1 MPKQKR
7 SHPARKAKRQATKGQ
22 KSAKH
27 PPSHRSELTAAQQA
41 ARERLQTRILPV
53 VILFFVSCLA
63 YANAWPNNLIW
74 DDTVFAVGNRLSGVS
89 WVEVGRS
96 FTQDVWAPLGLDT
109 GLYRPLLLL
118 SVSLDIYLFG
128 DWKAGFHLF
137 NILLHALSTIAVFGL
152 IRHVLV
158 KTAAPFVISSQ
169 VALLAAMVFA
179 VHPVHTEVVNSVFNR
194 SEMLVTLCVAG
205 GLWWFLPAVEQKP
218 WKAWSVLS
226 VIYLLAMLSR
236 ETGIVLPGITV
247 LFLWITTTGDW
258 KIRLRRC
265 LPVFSLL
272 IPLAVYL
279 GMRAHALDVPLTL
292 HEVEYTA
299 ACAEQQKH
307 RLPLL
312 GMCLDFGN
320 IGPASAV
327 WFDSLKLMLWP
338 HPLLTFH
345 NRPEINEW
353 LALAVQIAL
362 LVFAAT
368 LALRKKSPGLL
379 LGLMFFYLAI
389 LPASRIVG
397 EAFVGPHLAE
407 RYLYM
412 PSAGIAI
419 VLAFGIGWLVQK
431 VSQKQAVITVLT
443 VTIILTPLTLVRNS
457 KWASQE
463 LLATTDINQGSK
475 SAKLLEALVASQL
488 MKGNLAKAAAIC
500 EESEKVLLFD
510 PKLLDFCL
518 QAYSR
523 LGNFDSVQKAYAL
536 SMAAMEGG
544 SSAYFD
550 LAMVYL
556 QVGRREKAREQFSQA
571 VATERQEFL
580 KEYLEAEALTNLYPS
595 DYERLLE
602 ARSHLERSI
611 ELQPQ
616 FSKARKKLEDLD
628 QAINNLLRSP

>member
-1 MPKQKR
+1 MPKQTR

-22 KSAKH
+22 NSAKS
-27 PPSHRSELTAAQQA
+27 PSSRHSELTAAQKA
-41 ARERLQTRILPV
+41 ARERLQTSILQV
-53 VILFFVSCLA
+53 VILVFVSCLA

-74 DDTVFAVGNRLSGVS
+74 DDNVFEMGNRLSGVS
-89 WVEVGRS
+89 WVEVGRF
-96 FTQDVWAPLGLDT
+96 FTQDVWAPIGLDT

-118 SVSLDIYLFG
+118 SVSLDIYFFG
-128 DWKAGFHLF
+128 EWKAGFHLI
-137 NILLHALSTIAVFGL
+137 NILLHALTTIAVFGL

-169 VALLAAMVFA
+169 VALLAAIIFA

-194 SEMLVTLCVAG
+194 SEILVTLCVAG

-218 WKAWSVLS
+218 WKAWSVLA

-236 ETGIVLPGITV
+236 ETGIVLPGIAV

-292 HEVEYTA
+292 DELELTE
-299 ACAEQQKH
+299 CADQQKYS
-307 RLPLL
+307 LPLL

-320 IGPASAV
+320 ILPASAV
-327 WFDSLKLMLWP
+327 WFDGLKLMLWP

-345 NRPEINEW
+345 NRPEINEG

-368 LALRKKSPGLL
+368 LASRTKSPGLL

-397 EAFVGPHLAE
+397 EASVGPHLAE

-412 PSAGIAI
+412 SSAGIAI
-419 VLAFGIGWLVQK
+419 VLAFGIGWLAQK
-431 VSQKQAVITVLT
+431 ASLKQAVITVLT

-463 LLATTDINQGSK
+463 LLAKTDINQGSK
-475 SAKLLEALVASQL
+475 SAVLLEALVDSL
-488 MKGNLAKAAAIC
+488 LLKGKLAEAAAIC
-500 EESEKVLLFD
+500 EESEQELLFRK
-510 PKLLDFCL
+510 KLVDYCI
-518 QAYSR
+518 QAYFR
-523 LGNFDSVQKAYAL
+523 LGNYDNVQKAYAL
-536 SMAAMEGG
+536 SMAAIEGQ
-544 SSAYFD
+544 SSWHFD

-556 QVGRREKAREQFSQA
+556 QVGRREEAREQFSQA
-571 VATERQEFL
+571 VATERQEFM

-602 ARSHLERSI
+602 ARSRLERSI

-616 FSKARKKLEDLD
+616 FDQARKKLEDLD
-628 QAINNLLRSP
+628 QAINNL